1 MNKNLPLQQEITQS
15 SKNIINV
22 IVVDDHEVIRRGLEL
37 IFQQT
42 PDITLAGSTDDLE
55 TTIHCCTKTTRP
67 TLLLD
72 LEMPKA
78 NGLTVLRK
86 VKEEFPG
93 IRVLIYSMHPDEI
106 YAINCL
112 KSGAMGYVN
121 KSTSIEV
128 LLGAIRKVAGGDI
141 YLSEKLSERMAYQK
155 RSGLAAAQRRMYKR
169 LSVREVEVLKL
180 LTSGKRN
187 KQVAE
192 ELGINEKTVS
202 TYKARL
208 LKKLNVNN
216 MVELINHAKNVEM
229 REKMFQ

>member
-1 MNKNLPLQQEITQS
+1 M
-15 SKNIINV
+15 INV
-22 IVVDDHEVIRRGLEL
+22 LVVDDHEVIRRGLGL
-37 IFQQT
+37 IFGQT
-42 PDITLAGSTDDLE
+42 EDIVLTGATDDLE
-55 TTIHCCTKTTRP
+55 QTLDLLSKNHNTDV
-67 TLLLD
+67 LLLD

-86 VKEEFPG
+86 VKSEFPG
-93 IRVLIYSMHPDEI
+93 IRVLIYSMHPEDI
-106 YAINCL
+106 YAVNCL
-112 KSGAMGYVN
+112 KSGAMGYIS
-121 KSTSIEV
+121 KSAP
-128 LLGAIRKVAGGDI
+128 LDDLMGAIRKVSEGGI
-141 YLSEKLSERMAYQK
+141 YLSEKLSERMAFQK
-155 RSGLAAAQRRMYKR
+155 RASAGATQRRLYKR

-216 MVELINHAKNVEM
+216 MVELINHARSVEM

>member
-1 MNKNLPLQQEITQS
+1 M
-15 SKNIINV
+15 INV
-22 IVVDDHEVIRRGLEL
+22 LVVDDHEVIRRGLGL
-37 IFQQT
+37 IFGQT
-42 PDITLAGSTDDLE
+42 EDIVLTGATDDLE
-55 TTIHCCTKTTRP
+55 QTLDLLSKNHNTDV
-67 TLLLD
+67 LLLD

-86 VKEEFPG
+86 VKSEFPG
-93 IRVLIYSMHPDEI
+93 IRVLIYSMHPEDI
-106 YAINCL
+106 YAVNCL
-112 KSGAMGYVN
+112 KSGAMGYIS
-121 KSTSIEV
+121 KSAP
-128 LLGAIRKVAGGDI
+128 LDDLMGAIRKVAEGGI
-141 YLSEKLSERMAYQK
+141 YLSEKLSERMAFQK
-155 RSGLAAAQRRMYKR
+155 RASAGATQRRLYKR

-208 LKKLNVNN
+208 LKKLNVNT
-216 MVELINHAKNVEM
+216 MVELINHARSVEM

>member
-1 MNKNLPLQQEITQS
+1 MLQ
-15 SKNIINV
+15 KDMINV
-22 IVVDDHEVIRRGLEL
+22 LVVDDHEVIRRGLGL
-37 IFQQT
+37 IFEQT
-42 PDITLAGSTDDLE
+42 KDITLTGATDDMEQTLDLLNKNHH
-55 TTIHCCTKTTRP
+55 TDV
-67 TLLLD
+67 LLLD

-78 NGLTVLRK
+78 NGLTILRK
-86 VKEEFPG
+86 VKSEFPG
-93 IRVLIYSMHPDEI
+93 IRVLIYSMHPEDI

-112 KSGAMGYVN
+112 KSGAMGYIS
-121 KSTSIEV
+121 KAAP
-128 LLGAIRKVAGGDI
+128 LDDLMGAIRKVAEGGI

-155 RSGLAAAQRRMYKR
+155 RASAGATQRRLYKR

-208 LKKLNVNN
+208 LKKLNVSN
-216 MVELINHAKNVEM
+216 MVELINHAKSVEM

>member
-1 MNKNLPLQQEITQS
+1 MIS
-15 SKNIINV
+15 V

-55 TTIHCCTKTTRP
+55 TTIQLLHENHQTDV
-67 TLLLD
+67 LLLD

-78 NGLTVLRK
+78 NRLTVLRK

-93 IRVLIYSMHPDEI
+93 SMRSWS
-106 YAINCL
+106 YVNCQMPKTPL

>member
-1 MNKNLPLQQEITQS
+1 M
-15 SKNIINV
+15 INV
-22 IVVDDHEVIRRGLEL
+22 LVVDDHEVVRLGLEL
-37 IFQQT
+37 VFKQT
-42 PDITLAGSTDDLE
+42 SDICLIGATDDTE
-55 TTIHCCTKTTRP
+55 STIQFLSKNHQTDVM
-67 TLLLD
+67 LLD
-72 LEMPKA
+72 LEMPKS
-78 NGLTVLRK
+78 NGLTVLRS
-86 VKEEFPG
+86 VKNEFPG
-93 IRVLIYSMHPDEI
+93 IRVLIYSMHPDDI

-112 KSGAMGYVN
+112 KSGAMGYIN
-121 KSTSIEV
+121 KAASIEE
-128 LLGAIRKVAGGDI
+128 LQNAIRKVADGGI

-155 RSGLAAAQRRMYKR
+155 RAGVNAAQRRMYKR

-216 MVELINHAKNVEM
+216 MVELINHAKNIEM

>member
-1 MNKNLPLQQEITQS
+1 M
-15 SKNIINV
+15 INV
-22 IVVDDHEVIRRGLEL
+22 LVVDDHEVVRRGLEL
-37 IFQQT
+37 IFKQT
-42 PDITLAGSTDDLE
+42 KDINLTGTTDNADN
-55 TTIHCCTKTTRP
+55 TIQLLNKNHQTDV
-67 TLLLD
+67 LLLD

-86 VKEEFPG
+86 VKNEFPG
-93 IRVLIYSMHPDEI
+93 IRVLVYSMHPDDI

-112 KSGAMGYVN
+112 KSGAMGDIN
-121 KSTSIEV
+121 KSGQVEE
-128 LLGAIRKVAGGDI
+128 LLEAIRKVSDGGI

-155 RSGLAAAQRRMYKR
+155 RAGINAAQRRMYKR

-216 MVELINHAKNVEM
+216 MVELINHAKNIEM

>member
-1 MNKNLPLQQEITQS
+1 M
-15 SKNIINV
+15 INV
-22 IVVDDHEVIRRGLEL
+22 LVVDDHEVIRQGLGL
-37 IFQQT
+37 IFKQT
-42 PDITLAGSTDDLE
+42 EDIDLTGATDNAEE
-55 TTIHCCTKTTRP
+55 TIELLHKNHHTDV
-67 TLLLD
+67 LLLD

-86 VKEEFPG
+86 VKSEFPG
-93 IRVLIYSMHPDEI
+93 IRVLIYSMHPEDI

-112 KSGAMGYVN
+112 KSGAMGYIGKSAPVN
-121 KSTSIEV
+121 E
-128 LLGAIRKVAGGDI
+128 LLCAIRKVAQGGI
-141 YLSEKLSERMAYQK
+141 YLSEKLSERMAFQK
-155 RSGLAAAQRRMYKR
+155 RAGLGATQRRLYKR

>member
-1 MNKNLPLQQEITQS
+1 MI
-15 SKNIINV
+15 NI

-55 TTIHCCTKTTRP
+55 TTIQLLHENHQTDV
-67 TLLLD
+67 LLLD

-86 VKEEFPG
+86 VKEEFPD